1 MEDSLSRVR
10 NPKPVT
16 EVLGCIRG
24 GHNVRR
30 IVDARHEHAP
40 VLIETQRF
48 EVKFSQ
54 GGRLT
59 VHVSQPK
66 ITLQTG
72 ETISHYRLW
81 RDLVAA
87 EWESSTEPSM

>member
-1 MEDSLSRVR
+1 
-10 NPKPVT
+10 
-16 EVLGCIRG
+16 
-24 GHNVRR
+24 
-30 IVDARHEHAP
+30 
-40 VLIETQRF
+40 
-48 EVKFSQ
+48 VKFSQ